1 MIDDISVPPQG
12 CSIRILHGIE
22 VPVRE
27 RERERERRTES
38 VCVREREGDIEKQ
51 RYISEVIQW
60 NILIFKRKA
69 TQSYCRNI
77 MVLIEHLFFI
87 S

>member
-12 CSIRILHGIE
+12 CSIRILHGLE
-22 VPVRE
+22 VP
-27 RERERERRTES
+27 
-38 VCVREREGDIEKQ
+38 VREREGDIEKQ
-51 RYISEVIQW
+51 RYISEVIQC